1 MSKIAVAPE
10 LLEALELAHDYLSA
24 SGWEGDNRLVPISL
38 AITKAKAAVGR
49 PTEQERTAGNLDERI
64 KADQV
69 MVAAPDMLNALNAF
83 PSRLDETDAA
93 YLKRVFDWWYRVGYK
108 AIAKAEGRS

>member
-1 MSKIAVAPE
+1 MSKIAAAPE

-24 SGWEGDNRLVPISL
+24 SGWEGDDRLVPISL
-38 AITKAKAAVGR
+38 AISKAKAEVG
-49 PTEQERTAGNLDERI
+49 PTEQEHTIGNLDERI

-69 MVAAPDMLNALNAF
+69 MAAAPAMLNALNAF